1 MTTTYS
7 DVAHLNP
14 EQKRALLEQPLRE
27 KARKAD
33 VFPLSFAQ
41 RRLWFLDKLQP
52 GTAAYNVPTV
62 VRLKGAIHLDA
73 FRKGLNAAV
82 ARHDALRATF
92 SAGGDEPVQKIT
104 ASADV
109 SLRLIDLTEREPSQ
123 RQTEADRIIGEEVRK
138 PFALTTD
145 PMIRATLVRSE

>member
-62 VRLKGAIHLDA
+62 VRLTGPIQLDS
-73 FRKGLNAAV
+73 FRKGLNAVV

-92 SAGGDEPVQKIT
+92 SSGGEEAVQKIMPPT
-104 ASADV
+104 EV
-109 SLRLIDLTEREPSQ
+109 NLELIDLSQ
-123 RQTEADRIIGEEVRK
+123 APITKRKAEADRMVGEEVRK
-138 PFALTTD
+138 PFDLTKD
-145 PMIRATLVRSE
+145 VMV